1 MSYDIPY
8 SVRDRSVNIER
19 IRGVSITDP
28 TLNQILKYDGTNFVN
43 ANGSGGGAS
52 VVNDLTD
59 VTITTPPQNEDLLQY
74 NSTSSKW
81 ENAAVSIPDFSSISN
96 NKLIKIV
103 DGIATETS
111 FYETSVVGTSTSLHT
126 YIPGTPFDVL
136 AGSIETELFSG
147 VNKQRMILTAQGKAL
162 STGITITSDGHV
174 GIGITEP
181 EEDFE
186 VDGSIQI
193 DSANVARLKFQQS
206 GATPHALCEIDGE
219 QDGTDGGDI
228 QFYTKVD
235 GGSVTEKLRINNV
248 GAIGIGGANYG
259 TSGQVLTSNDSGSA
273 VSWTTLNT
281 ASNTPLTPTH
291 DFNFR
296 MATLT
301 GSEIS
306 FYQGV
311 QTATMQGTG
320 GSLSN
325 ADGVR
330 QTTSSY
336 VALPPWLITAEWSL
350 EIYFK
355 CEADGLAQAIFSVNS
370 PSPTYGDLVTIER
383 TNTGASI
390 DKLRIYAYDPDYT
403 PDTTPVDVYSTE
415 TNLAGFDG
423 TWGHLV
429 VTYNGNSVA
438 AYMNGTALTLT
449 GDNAGVIPAGTRTNY
464 WIGKNQGGGGDNGVE
479 LVRFLRFYDSVL
491 TQEQVTTLYNK
502 P

>member
-59 VTITTPPQNEDLLQY
+59 
-74 NSTSSKW
+74 
-81 ENAAVSIPDFSSISN
+81 A
-96 NKLIKIV
+96 
-103 DGIATETS
+103 
-111 FYETSVVGTSTSLHT
+111 
-126 YIPGTPFDVL
+126 
-136 AGSIETELFSG
+136 
-147 VNKQRMILTAQGKAL
+147 
-162 STGITITSDGHV
+162 
-174 GIGITEP
+174 
-181 EEDFE
+181 
-186 VDGSIQI
+186 
-193 DSANVARLKFQQS
+193 
-206 GATPHALCEIDGE
+206 
-219 QDGTDGGDI
+219 
-228 QFYTKVD
+228 
-235 GGSVTEKLRINNV
+235 
-248 GAIGIGGANYG
+248 
-259 TSGQVLTSNDSGSA
+259 
-273 VSWTTLNT
+273 
-281 ASNTPLTPTH
+281 PTH

-311 QTATMQGTG
+311 QTATIQGTG

-336 VALPPWLITAEWSL
+336 VALPPWLITAQWSL